1 LLITWSLANKGK
13 RHNNEGEFM
22 NISALSLYLPIVVSA
37 ISTTVIRLQKQIPP
51 SARDTLR
58 VLRGYL
64 INFVCS
70 QIWLNYFLDDHHYG
84 YITKSLKETLTM
96 EYHGEIFYKKP
107 WGNFYAK

>member
-1 LLITWSLANKGK
+1 MQYFFAQKKIFFITWSLANKGK

-37 ISTTVIRLQKQIPP
+37 ISTTVIRLQKKIPP

-64 INFVCS
+64 INLYV
-70 QIWLNYFLDDHHYG
+70 
-84 YITKSLKETLTM
+84 
-96 EYHGEIFYKKP
+96 
-107 WGNFYAK
+107 AKFG